1 SKGRAENDED
11 DDPNHVRRALGHDD
25 RGCLRHRHAVR
36 LGQDEG
42 LENLADLARRYGEDE
57 AREEREEA
65 IELRHATDI
74 EPRQVELPL
83 EIAQE
88 VVPEGEPAGDRE
100 RGSLKVRERLPD
112 LSKSSVDG
120 DRAVHADES
129 EHDDQDA
136 AEVNLHGRWI
146 FEEGGGVSPRDP
158 SVP

>member
-1 SKGRAENDED
+1 QTDHGERKSAVRNDDEQRKHEARADASPYEATAESKGRAENDED

-25 RGCLRHRHAVR
+25 RGRLRHRHAVR

-100 RGSLKVRERLPD
+100 RRSLKVRERLPD
-112 LSKSSVDG
+112 LSESSVD
-120 DRAVHADES
+120 
-129 EHDDQDA
+129 
-136 AEVNLHGRWI
+136 
-146 FEEGGGVSPRDP
+146 
-158 SVP
+158 